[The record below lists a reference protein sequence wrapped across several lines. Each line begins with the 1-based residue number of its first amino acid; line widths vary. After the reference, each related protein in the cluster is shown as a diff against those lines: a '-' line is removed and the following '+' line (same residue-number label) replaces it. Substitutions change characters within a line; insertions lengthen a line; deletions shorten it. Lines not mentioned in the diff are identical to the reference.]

1 MNYIQMALPY
11 SEWTIEIKDKIDQ
24 ADEGMILEYFEN
36 LDTKWT
42 VNRNIGIIEDA
53 CNKLNIEDIENT
65 DSSLVQVELKK
76 AIYEATLLY
85 FKFKKFIPEFEDYQ
99 VKWNKIYEV
108 IFYSERLIRDAYILQ
123 RTIDPNRNSLCN
135 EDPDVLF
142 KYARFTD
149 DSKKTPYQ
157 CLLLYLLEEFS
168 EEGFT
173 KSEDNL
179 YKPVLY
185 KGYNTHAW
193 KKQCTIK
200 DYIYQK
206 TDHKINF
213 NQWKNATANGT
224 SNINNA
230 EKYFKELIGPEL
242 PALNKDRHLFAFRNG
257 NYITRYN
264 ISNPGET
271 PVYKDIF
278 VPYGKTHPYL
288 NNLSVAAK
296 YHDVKFNNFDQYSEE
311 EWFKIMDHCPTFKSL
326 LDYQEFTTEVQEWF
340 CVLIGKMC
348 FNLGDMDNWQ
358 VLLYLLGQ
366 AGAGKSTIVMKII
379 QKFYDE
385 EDVGIIANNID
396 AKYGIK
402 PHVNKFMVL
411 APEIAENFKM
421 EQTDWQLLVEGG
433 RNTYSE
439 KYKSDETIN
448 WEVPM
453 MMGGNK
459 IMRYKNNSESVSRR
473 TVVVNFWK
481 KVVNTDTEID
491 KKLTKE
497 IPNIMKMCIRG
508 YYRILKIH
516 GKKGIWNI
524 LPQYFKENKEEME
537 QTTNSLQHFLK
548 SEKVIF
554 GNKLYVP
561 LKVFSQIF
569 NDHCRENNLQR
580 EQFTKDYY
588 MGIFTNNNIK
598 LVQQGSRE
606 YPPNSGLIVKR
617 TTFLV
622 GIDIPGDD
630 NEIEESDPE

>member
-1 MNYIQMALPY
+1 MATVPVN
-11 SEWTIEIKDKIDQ
+11 WTIDIKEKIDQ
-24 ADEGMILEYFEN
+24 ADNEKLLEYFQV
-36 LDTKWT
+36 LDEKWS
-42 VNRNIGIIEDA
+42 VNKEDDIIETA
-53 CNKLNIEDIENT
+53 CKNLCIPDLEAVDTSIL
-65 DSSLVQVELKK
+65 SVELEKS
-76 AIYEATLLY
+76 IFETTLLY
-85 FKFKKFIPEFEDYQ
+85 FKFKKYISDFEDYQ
-99 VKWNKIYEV
+99 ERWNKIYEV
-108 IFYSERLIRDAYILQ
+108 IFYSERLIRDTYILF
-123 RTIDPNRNSLCN
+123 RTSDPNRNSLCN

-157 CLLLYLLEEFS
+157 CLLLYLLELFS

-173 KSEDNL
+173 KAGGNL
-179 YKPVLY
+179 YKPVFY
-185 KGYNTHAW
+185 RKCNTHAW

-200 DYIYQK
+200 DYIYHK

-230 EKYFKELIGPEL
+230 EKYFNEFIGPEL
-242 PALNKDRHLFAFRNG
+242 PALNKDRHLFAFKNG
-257 NYITRYN
+257 NYITKYN
-264 ISNPGET
+264 TAEPGDT
-271 PVYKDIF
+271 PVYVDVF
-278 VPYGKTHPYL
+278 VPYGESHPYL

-296 YHDVKFNNFDQYSEE
+296 YHDYIFDNYEEYSED
-311 EWFKIMDHCPTFKSL
+311 EWFNIIAHCPTFKSL
-326 LDYQEFTTEVQEWF
+326 LDYQDFTEEVQRWCCTF
-340 CVLIGKMC
+340 MGRMC

-379 QKFYDE
+379 QKFYEE

-402 PHVNKFMVL
+402 PHVNKFIVL
-411 APEIAENFKM
+411 APEISENFKM

-473 TVVVNFWK
+473 TAVVNFWK

-491 KKLTKE
+491 KRLAKE
-497 IPNIMKMCIRG
+497 IPSIMKLCIRG
-508 YYRILKIH
+508 YYHTLKRH

-548 SEKVIF
+548 SGKVVF
-554 GNKLYVP
+554 NKNYYVP

-569 NDHCRENNLQR
+569 NDHCRENNLPR

-588 MGIFTNNNIK
+588 MGIFTNNDIK
-598 LVQQGSRE
+598 VVQQGSRE
-606 YPPNSGLIVKR
+606 YPTNSGIILKR
-617 TTFLV
+617 TTFVL

-630 NEIEESDPE
+630 NELPEDDPE

>member
-1 MNYIQMALPY
+1 MALAPVN
-11 SEWTIEIKDKIDQ
+11 WTNDIKDRIDQ
-24 ADEGMILEYFEN
+24 ADNEKLLEYFHN
-36 LDTKWT
+36 LDEKWS
-42 VNRNIGIIEDA
+42 VNKDDNLITAVCEKLCIGDLETIDTSVLSIE
-53 CNKLNIEDIENT
+53 L
-65 DSSLVQVELKK
+65 QK
-76 AIYEATLLY
+76 AIFETTLVY
-85 FKFKKFIPEFEDYQ
+85 FKFKKYMPDFDDYRER
-99 VKWNKIYEV
+99 WNRIYEV
-108 IFYSERLIRDAYILQ
+108 IFYSERLIRDTYILY
-123 RTIDPNRNSLCN
+123 RTIETNRNSLCN

-142 KYARFTD
+142 KYSRFTD

-157 CLLLYLLEEFS
+157 CLLLYLLEMFS

-173 KSEDNL
+173 KAGGNL
-179 YKPVLY
+179 YKPVIHR
-185 KGYNTHAW
+185 KNNTHAW
-193 KKQCTIK
+193 KKQFSIK

-230 EKYFKELIGPEL
+230 EKYFNEFIGPEL
-242 PALNKDRHLFAFRNG
+242 PALNKDRHLFAFKNG
-257 NYITRYN
+257 NYITKYN
-264 ISNPGET
+264 TSEPGEI
-271 PVYKDIF
+271 PVYVDVF
-278 VPYGKTHPYL
+278 VPYGESHPYL

-296 YHDVKFNNFDQYSEE
+296 YHDVMFDNYDEYSED
-311 EWFKIMDHCPTFKSL
+311 EWFNIIVHCPTFKSL
-326 LDYQEFTTEVQEWF
+326 LDYQEFTEEVQRWF
-340 CVLIGKMC
+340 CTFMGRMC

-379 QKFYDE
+379 QKFYEE

-473 TVVVNFWK
+473 TAVVNFWK

-491 KKLTKE
+491 KKLAKE
-497 IPNIMKMCIRG
+497 IPGIMKMCIRG
-508 YYRILKIH
+508 YYHTLKMH

-548 SEKVIF
+548 SEKVVF
-554 GNKLYVP
+554 NKRLYVP
-561 LKVFSQIF
+561 LKVFSQMF
-569 NDHCRENNLQR
+569 NDHCRENNLLR

-588 MGIFTNNNIK
+588 MGIFTNNGIK
-598 LVQQGSRE
+598 MIQQGSKE
-606 YPPNSGLIVKR
+606 YPPNSGIVLKR
-617 TTFLV
+617 TTFLL

-630 NEIEESDPE
+630 NEITEDDPE

>member
-1 MNYIQMALPY
+1 MSRAPVN
-11 SEWTIEIKDKIDQ
+11 WTIDVREKIEQ
-24 ADEGMILEYFEN
+24 ADNEKLLEYFQV
-36 LDTKWT
+36 LDEKWCI
-42 VNRNIGIIEDA
+42 NKEDNIIETA
-53 CNKLNIEDIENT
+53 CKNLCIPDLEAIDTSILSIEME
-65 DSSLVQVELKK
+65 K
-76 AIYEATLLY
+76 AIFETTLLY
-85 FKFKKFIPEFEDYQ
+85 FKFKKYIPDFEDYQ
-99 VKWNKIYEV
+99 ERWNKIYEV
-108 IFYSERLIRDAYILQ
+108 IFYSERLVRDTYILF
-123 RTIDPNRNSLCN
+123 RTSDSNRNSLCN

-142 KYARFTD
+142 KYSRFTD

-157 CLLLYLLEEFS
+157 CLLLYLLELFS

-173 KSEDNL
+173 KAGGNL
-179 YKPVLY
+179 YKPVIY
-185 KGYNTHAW
+185 KKCNTHAW

-206 TDHKINF
+206 TDHKVNF
-213 NQWKNATANGT
+213 NQWKNATASGT

-230 EKYFKELIGPEL
+230 EKYFNEFIGPEL
-242 PALNKDRHLFAFRNG
+242 PALNKDRHLFAFKNG
-257 NYITRYN
+257 NYITKYN
-264 ISNPGET
+264 TAEPGDT
-271 PVYKDIF
+271 PVYVDVF
-278 VPYGKTHPYL
+278 VPYGESHPYL

-296 YHDVKFNNFDQYSEE
+296 YHDFKFDNYDEYSED
-311 EWFKIMDHCPTFKSL
+311 EWFNIIAHCPTFKSL
-326 LDYQEFTTEVQEWF
+326 LDYQDFTEEVQRWF
-340 CVLIGKMC
+340 CTFMGRMC

-379 QKFYDE
+379 QKFYEE

-402 PHVNKFMVL
+402 PHVNKFIVL
-411 APEIAENFKM
+411 APEISENFKM

-473 TVVVNFWK
+473 TAVVNFWK

-491 KKLTKE
+491 KRLAKE
-497 IPNIMKMCIRG
+497 IPSIMKLCIRG
-508 YYRILKIH
+508 YYHTLKRH

-548 SEKVIF
+548 SEKVVC
-554 GNKLYVP
+554 NTKLYVP
-561 LKVFSQIF
+561 LKIFSQVF
-569 NDHCRENNLQR
+569 NEHCRENNLSR

-598 LVQQGSRE
+598 VVQQGSRE
-606 YPPNSGLIVKR
+606 YPPNSGIILKR
-617 TTFLV
+617 TTFLY
-622 GIDIPGDD
+622 GIDIPGDG
-630 NEIEESDPE
+630 NEIPDDNPE

>member
-1 MNYIQMALPY
+1 MAKVPVN
-11 SEWTIEIKDKIDQ
+11 WTNDIKEKIEQ
-24 ADEGMILEYFEN
+24 ADNEKMIEYFEILNEKWSIDKKDN
-36 LDTKWT
+36 LIAS
-42 VNRNIGIIEDA
+42 V
-53 CNKLNIEDIENT
+53 CNKLNINDLETIDTSILSIEMEKSIFET
-65 DSSLVQVELKK
+65 
-76 AIYEATLLY
+76 TLLY
-85 FKFKKFIPEFEDYQ
+85 FKFKKYISDFEEYRER
-99 VKWNKIYEV
+99 WNKIYEV
-108 IFYSERLIRDAYILQ
+108 IFYSERLIRDTYILY
-123 RTIDPNRNSLCN
+123 RTNDTNRNSLCN

-157 CLLLYLLEEFS
+157 CLLLYLLEMFS

-173 KSEDNL
+173 KSGGNL
-179 YKPVLY
+179 YKPLIY
-185 KGYNTHAW
+185 KKYNTHAW
-193 KKQCTIK
+193 EKQCTIK

-224 SNINNA
+224 GNINNA
-230 EKYFKELIGPEL
+230 EKYFNEFIGPEL
-242 PALNKDRHLFAFRNG
+242 PTLNKDRHLFAFKNG

-264 ISNPGET
+264 TANPGEI
-271 PVYKDIF
+271 PVYIDVF
-278 VPYGKTHPYL
+278 VPYGKSHPYL

-296 YHDVKFNNFDQYSEE
+296 YHDVKFDNYDNYSED
-311 EWFKIMDHCPTFKSL
+311 EWFSIMDHCPTFKSL
-326 LDYQEFTTEVQEWF
+326 LDYQEFTEEVQRWF
-340 CVLIGKMC
+340 CTFMGRMC

-379 QKFYDE
+379 QKFYEE

-473 TVVVNFWK
+473 TAVVNFWK

-497 IPNIMKMCIRG
+497 IPSIMKMCIRG
-508 YYRILKIH
+508 YYNTLKIH

-537 QTTNSLQHFLK
+537 QTTNSLQNFLK
-548 SEKVIF
+548 SGKVLF
-554 GNKLYVP
+554 DKNLYVP

-569 NDHCRENNLQR
+569 NDHCRENNLPR

-598 LVQQGSRE
+598 LIQQGSRE
-606 YPPNSGLIVKR
+606 YPPNSGIILKR
-617 TTFLV
+617 TTFLL

-630 NEIEESDPE
+630 NEILENDPE

>member
-1 MNYIQMALPY
+1 MSRAPVN
-11 SEWTIEIKDKIDQ
+11 WTNDIKEKIDQ
-24 ADEGMILEYFEN
+24 ADNEKLLEYFEN
-36 LDTKWT
+36 LDKKWS
-42 VNRNIGIIEDA
+42 VNREDNLIQSACKNLSIFNLEMIDTSILSIEM
-53 CNKLNIEDIENT
+53 E
-65 DSSLVQVELKK
+65 K
-76 AIYEATLLY
+76 AIFEATLLY
-85 FKFKKFIPEFEDYQ
+85 FKFKKYIPNFEEYQ
-99 VKWNKIYEV
+99 ERWNKIYEV
-108 IFYSERLIRDAYILQ
+108 IFYSERLIRDTHILY
-123 RTIDPNRNSLCN
+123 RTIDVNRNSLCN

-157 CLLLYLLEEFS
+157 CLLLYLLEMFS

-173 KSEDNL
+173 KYGGNL
-179 YKPVLY
+179 YKPIIH
-185 KGYNTHAW
+185 KKYNTHAW

-200 DYIYQK
+200 EYIYQK
-206 TDHKINF
+206 TDHKVNF

-230 EKYFKELIGPEL
+230 EKYFNEFIGPEL
-242 PALNKDRHLFAFRNG
+242 PTLNKDRHLFAFKNG

-264 ISNPGET
+264 ISDPGEP
-271 PVYKDIF
+271 PVYKDVF
-278 VPYGKTHPYL
+278 VPYGEDHPYL
-288 NNLSVAAK
+288 NSLSVAAK
-296 YHDVKFNNFDQYSEE
+296 YHDLKFDNFDQYSADD
-311 EWFKIMDHCPTFKSL
+311 WFKIMDHCPTFKSL
-326 LDYQEFTTEVQEWF
+326 LEYQEFTEEVQRWF
-340 CVLIGKMC
+340 CTFMGRMC
-348 FNLGDMDNWQ
+348 FNLGDLDNWQ
-358 VLLYLLGQ
+358 VLMYLLGQ

-379 QKFYDE
+379 QKFYEE

-453 MMGGNK
+453 IMGGNK

-473 TVVVNFWK
+473 TAVVNFWK
-481 KVVNTDTEID
+481 KVKNTDTELD
-491 KKLTKE
+491 KKLAKE
-497 IPNIMKMCIRG
+497 IPIIMKLCIRG
-508 YYRILKIH
+508 YYHTLDTH

-548 SEKVIF
+548 SGKVVF
-554 GNKLYVP
+554 GKKLYVP
-561 LKVFSQIF
+561 IKIFSQMF
-569 NDHCRENNLQR
+569 NEHCRENNLFR

-588 MGIFTNNNIK
+588 MGIFTNNDIK
-598 LVQQGSRE
+598 VVQSGTRE
-606 YPPNSGLIVKR
+606 YPPNSGTYLKR
-617 TTFLV
+617 TTFLN
-622 GIDIPGDD
+622 GIDIPGDEND
-630 NEIEESDPE
+630 IQEDDPE

>member
-1 MNYIQMALPY
+1 MAKAPVN
-11 SEWTIEIKDKIDQ
+11 WTIDIKEKIDQ
-24 ADEGMILEYFEN
+24 ADNDKLMEYFQV
-36 LDTKWT
+36 LDGKWS
-42 VNRNIGIIEDA
+42 VNKEDNIIETA
-53 CNKLNIEDIENT
+53 CKNLCISDLEATDTSILSIEME
-65 DSSLVQVELKK
+65 K
-76 AIYEATLLY
+76 AIFETTLLY
-85 FKFKKFIPEFEDYQ
+85 FKFKKYIPDFEDYRER
-99 VKWNKIYEV
+99 WNKIYEV
-108 IFYSERLIRDAYILQ
+108 IFYSERLIRDTYILY
-123 RTIDPNRNSLCN
+123 RTSDPNRNSLCN

-157 CLLLYLLEEFS
+157 CLLLYLLELFS

-173 KSEDNL
+173 KSGGNL
-179 YKPVLY
+179 YKPVIY
-185 KGYNTHAW
+185 KKFNTHAW

-200 DYIYQK
+200 DFIYQK

-230 EKYFKELIGPEL
+230 EKYFNEFVGPEL
-242 PALNKDRHLFAFRNG
+242 PALNKDRHLFAFKNG
-257 NYITRYN
+257 NYITKYN
-264 ISNPGET
+264 TAEPGET
-271 PVYKDIF
+271 PVYVDVF
-278 VPYGKTHPYL
+278 VPYGESHPYL

-296 YHDVKFNNFDQYSEE
+296 YHDVKFDNYEQYSED
-311 EWFKIMDHCPTFKSL
+311 EWFNIINHCPTFKSL
-326 LDYQEFTTEVQEWF
+326 LDYQEFTEEVQKWF
-340 CVLIGKMC
+340 CTFMGRMC
-348 FNLGDMDNWQ
+348 FNLCDMDNWQ

-379 QKFYDE
+379 QKFYEE

-473 TVVVNFWK
+473 TAVVNFWK

-491 KKLTKE
+491 KKLAKE
-497 IPNIMKMCIRG
+497 IPSIMKLCIRG
-508 YYRILKIH
+508 YYHTLKTQNYI
-516 GKKGIWNI
+516 G
-524 LPQYFKENKEEME
+524 
-537 QTTNSLQHFLK
+537 
-548 SEKVIF
+548 
-554 GNKLYVP
+554 LY
-561 LKVFSQIF
+561 
-569 NDHCRENNLQR
+569 
-580 EQFTKDYY
+580 
-588 MGIFTNNNIK
+588 
-598 LVQQGSRE
+598 
-606 YPPNSGLIVKR
+606 
-617 TTFLV
+617 
-622 GIDIPGDD
+622 
-630 NEIEESDPE
+630 

>member
-1 MNYIQMALPY
+1 MALPS

-42 VNRNIGIIEDA
+42 VNRNIGILEDA
-53 CNKLNIEDIENT
+53 CNKLNIEDVENT
-65 DSSLVQVELKK
+65 DSSLVQGELKK

-264 ISNPGET
+264 TSKPGET

-278 VPYGKTHPYL
+278 VPYGKKHPYL

-296 YHDVKFNNFDQYSEE
+296 YHDVKFNNFDEYSEE
-311 EWFKIMDHCPTFKSL
+311 EWFKIMDHCPVFKSL
-326 LDYQEFTTEVQEWF
+326 LDYQEFTSEIQEWF

-366 AGAGKSTIVMKII
+366 AGAGKSTIVTKIV

-508 YYRILKIH
+508 YYHILKIH

-554 GNKLYVP
+554 GDKLYVP

-569 NDHCRENNLQR
+569 NDHCRENNLPR
-580 EQFTKDYY
+580 EQFTRDYY

-606 YPPNSGLIVKR
+606 YPPKSGLIVKR

-630 NEIEESDPE
+630 NEIEENDPE

>member
-1 MNYIQMALPY
+1 MALAPVN
-11 SEWTIEIKDKIDQ
+11 WTNDIKDRIDQ
-24 ADEGMILEYFEN
+24 ADNEKLLEYFQN
-36 LDTKWT
+36 LDEKWS
-42 VNRNIGIIEDA
+42 VNKDDNLITAVCEKLCIGDLETIDTSVLSIE
-53 CNKLNIEDIENT
+53 L
-65 DSSLVQVELKK
+65 QK
-76 AIYEATLLY
+76 AIFETTLVY
-85 FKFKKFIPEFEDYQ
+85 FKFKKYMPDFDDYRER
-99 VKWNKIYEV
+99 WNRIYEV
-108 IFYSERLIRDAYILQ
+108 IFYSERLIRDTYVLY
-123 RTIDPNRNSLCN
+123 RTIETNRNSLCN

-142 KYARFTD
+142 KYSRFTD

-157 CLLLYLLEEFS
+157 CLLLYLLEMFS

-173 KSEDNL
+173 KAGGNL
-179 YKPVLY
+179 YKPVIHR
-185 KGYNTHAW
+185 KNNTHAW
-193 KKQCTIK
+193 KKQFSIK

-230 EKYFKELIGPEL
+230 EKYFNEFIGPEL
-242 PALNKDRHLFAFRNG
+242 PVLNKDRHLFAFKNG
-257 NYITRYN
+257 NYITKYN
-264 ISNPGET
+264 TSEPGEK
-271 PVYKDIF
+271 PVYVDVF
-278 VPYGKTHPYL
+278 VPYGESHPYL

-296 YHDVKFNNFDQYSEE
+296 YHDVMFDNYDEYSED
-311 EWFKIMDHCPTFKSL
+311 EWFNIIVHCPTFKSL
-326 LDYQEFTTEVQEWF
+326 LDYQEFTEEVQRWF
-340 CVLIGKMC
+340 CTFMGRMC

-379 QKFYDE
+379 QKFYEE

-473 TVVVNFWK
+473 TAVVNFWK

-491 KKLTKE
+491 KKLAKE
-497 IPNIMKMCIRG
+497 IPGIMKMCIRG
-508 YYRILKIH
+508 YYHTLKMH

-548 SEKVIF
+548 SEKVVF
-554 GNKLYVP
+554 NKRLYVP
-561 LKVFSQIF
+561 LKVFSQMF
-569 NDHCRENNLQR
+569 NDHCRENNLLR

-588 MGIFTNNNIK
+588 MGIFTNNGIK
-598 LVQQGSRE
+598 IIQQGSKE
-606 YPPNSGLIVKR
+606 YPPNSGIVLKR
-617 TTFLV
+617 TTFLL

-630 NEIEESDPE
+630 NEIAEDDPE

>member
-1 MNYIQMALPY
+1 MTKPPVN
-11 SEWTIEIKDKIDQ
+11 WTNDIKEEIDQ
-24 ADEGMILEYFEN
+24 ADEEKLLEYFHI
-36 LDTKWT
+36 LDKKWSINGEKDLIIA
-42 VNRNIGIIEDA
+42 VCEKLGI
-53 CNKLNIEDIENT
+53 T
-65 DSSLVQVELKK
+65 DLETIDTSMLAVELEK
-76 AIYEATLLY
+76 AIFETTLVF
-85 FKFKKFIPEFEDYQ
+85 FKFKKCVSDFQNYQ
-99 VKWNKIYEV
+99 DRWNKIYEV
-108 IFYSERLIRDAYILQ
+108 IFYSERLIRDVYILYKTDQ
-123 RTIDPNRNSLCN
+123 PARNSLSN

-157 CLLLYLLEEFS
+157 CLLLYLLEMFS

-173 KSEDNL
+173 KAGGNL
-179 YKPVLY
+179 YKPVIY
-185 KGYNTHAW
+185 KKYNTHAW

-230 EKYFKELIGPEL
+230 EKYFNEFVGPEL
-242 PALNKDRHLFAFRNG
+242 PSLNKDRHLFAFKNG
-257 NYITRYN
+257 NYITKYN
-264 ISNPGET
+264 TAEPGET
-271 PVYKDIF
+271 PVYTDVF
-278 VPYGKTHPYL
+278 VPYGKSHPYL

-296 YHDVKFNNFDQYSEE
+296 YHDVKFDNYDQYSED
-311 EWFKIMDHCPTFKSL
+311 EWFNIMKHCPTFKSL
-326 LDYQEFTTEVQEWF
+326 LEYQEFTEEVQKWF
-340 CVLIGKMC
+340 CTFMGRMC

-379 QKFYDE
+379 QKFYEE

-402 PHVNKFMVL
+402 PHVSKFMVL

-473 TVVVNFWK
+473 TAVVNFWK

-491 KKLTKE
+491 KKLAKE
-497 IPNIMKMCIRG
+497 IPTIMKMCIRG
-508 YYRILKIH
+508 YYHTLKIH

-548 SEKVIF
+548 SEKVVF
-554 GNKLYVP
+554 GKNLYVP
-561 LKVFSQIF
+561 LKVFSQMF
-569 NDHCRENNLQR
+569 NDHCRENNLFR

-598 LVQQGSRE
+598 IVQQSSKE
-606 YPPNSGLIVKR
+606 YPPKSGIIVKR
-617 TTFLV
+617 TSFLM
-622 GIDIPGDD
+622 GIDIPSDD
-630 NEIEESDPE
+630 NEIQEDDPE

>member
-1 MNYIQMALPY
+1 MALAPVN
-11 SEWTIEIKDKIDQ
+11 WTNDIKDRIDQ
-24 ADEGMILEYFEN
+24 ADNEKLLEYFHN
-36 LDTKWT
+36 LDEKWS
-42 VNRNIGIIEDA
+42 VNKDDNLITAVCEKLCIGDLETIDTSVLSIE
-53 CNKLNIEDIENT
+53 L
-65 DSSLVQVELKK
+65 QK
-76 AIYEATLLY
+76 AIFETTLVY
-85 FKFKKFIPEFEDYQ
+85 FKFKKYMPDFDDYRER
-99 VKWNKIYEV
+99 WNRIYEV
-108 IFYSERLIRDAYILQ
+108 IFYSERLIRDTYILY
-123 RTIDPNRNSLCN
+123 RTIETNRNSLCN

-142 KYARFTD
+142 KYSRFTD

-157 CLLLYLLEEFS
+157 CLLLYLLEMFS

-173 KSEDNL
+173 KAGGNL
-179 YKPVLY
+179 YKPVIHR
-185 KGYNTHAW
+185 KNNTHAW
-193 KKQCTIK
+193 KKQFSIK

-230 EKYFKELIGPEL
+230 EKYFNEFIGPEL
-242 PALNKDRHLFAFRNG
+242 PALNKDRHLFAFKNG
-257 NYITRYN
+257 NYITKYN
-264 ISNPGET
+264 TSEPGEI
-271 PVYKDIF
+271 PVYVDVF
-278 VPYGKTHPYL
+278 VPYGESHPYL

-296 YHDVKFNNFDQYSEE
+296 YHDVMFDNYDEYSED
-311 EWFKIMDHCPTFKSL
+311 EWFNIIVHCPTFKSL
-326 LDYQEFTTEVQEWF
+326 LDYQEFTEEVQRWF
-340 CVLIGKMC
+340 CTFMGRMC

-379 QKFYDE
+379 QKFYEE

-473 TVVVNFWK
+473 TAVVNFWK

-491 KKLTKE
+491 KKLAKE
-497 IPNIMKMCIRG
+497 IPGIMKMCIRG
-508 YYRILKIH
+508 YYHTLKMH

-548 SEKVIF
+548 SEKVVF
-554 GNKLYVP
+554 NKRLYVP
-561 LKVFSQIF
+561 LKVFSQMF
-569 NDHCRENNLQR
+569 NDHCRENNLLR

-588 MGIFTNNNIK
+588 MGIFTNNGIK
-598 LVQQGSRE
+598 MIQQGSKE
-606 YPPNSGLIVKR
+606 YPPNSGIVLKR
-617 TTFLV
+617 TTFLL

-630 NEIEESDPE
+630 NEIAEDDPE

>member
-1 MNYIQMALPY
+1 MELAPVN
-11 SEWTIEIKDKIDQ
+11 WTNDIKDRIDQ
-24 ADEGMILEYFEN
+24 ADNEKLLEYFQN
-36 LDTKWT
+36 LDEKWS
-42 VNRNIGIIEDA
+42 VNKDDNLITAVCEKLCIGDLETIDTSVLSIE
-53 CNKLNIEDIENT
+53 L
-65 DSSLVQVELKK
+65 QK
-76 AIYEATLLY
+76 AIFETTLVY
-85 FKFKKFIPEFEDYQ
+85 FKFKKYMPDFDDYRER
-99 VKWNKIYEV
+99 WNRIYEV
-108 IFYSERLIRDAYILQ
+108 IFYSERLIRDTYILY
-123 RTIDPNRNSLCN
+123 RTIETNRNSLCN

-142 KYARFTD
+142 KYSRFTD

-157 CLLLYLLEEFS
+157 CLLLYLLEMFS

-173 KSEDNL
+173 KAGGNL
-179 YKPVLY
+179 YKPVIHR
-185 KGYNTHAW
+185 KNNTHAW
-193 KKQCTIK
+193 KKQFSIK

-230 EKYFKELIGPEL
+230 EKYFNEFIGPEL
-242 PALNKDRHLFAFRNG
+242 PVLNKDRHLFAFKNG
-257 NYITRYN
+257 NYITKYN
-264 ISNPGET
+264 TSEPGEK
-271 PVYKDIF
+271 PVYVDVF
-278 VPYGKTHPYL
+278 VPYGESHPYL

-296 YHDVKFNNFDQYSEE
+296 YHDVMFDNYDEYSED
-311 EWFKIMDHCPTFKSL
+311 EWFNIIVHCPTFKSL
-326 LDYQEFTTEVQEWF
+326 LDYQEFTEEVQRWF
-340 CVLIGKMC
+340 CTFMGRMC

-379 QKFYDE
+379 QKFYEE

-473 TVVVNFWK
+473 TAVVNFWK

-491 KKLTKE
+491 KKLAKE
-497 IPNIMKMCIRG
+497 IPGIMKMCIRG
-508 YYRILKIH
+508 YYHTLKMH

-548 SEKVIF
+548 SEKVVF
-554 GNKLYVP
+554 NKRLYVP
-561 LKVFSQIF
+561 LKVFSQMF
-569 NDHCRENNLQR
+569 NDHCRENNLLR

-588 MGIFTNNNIK
+588 MGIFTNNGIK
-598 LVQQGSRE
+598 IIQQGSKE
-606 YPPNSGLIVKR
+606 YPPNSGIVLKR
-617 TTFLV
+617 TTFLL

-630 NEIEESDPE
+630 NEIAEDDPE